1 MHMVFRTLR
10 KTLFNPWFT
19 AIFLVAASISP
30 PARAE
35 SSAEAVVSFTLDF
48 PGSEP
53 SHYVISVAS
62 DGHGT
67 YESNGKLS
75 NEADDETF
83 RLEFV
88 FSPAVRS
95 RIFDLAKKAKYFQGE
110 LDSKKRGLAST
121 GMKTL
126 AYKSGSTA
134 NQGAYNYSTLPA
146 VQQLTALFQ
155 NLSTTLEY
163 GRRLDYFRRYQKLAL
178 DEELKRMEE
187 SSKNGN
193 IEELSAVVPTLRQ
206 IVGDTSVMNVTRA
219 RARRLIALAGTH

>member
-1 MHMVFRTLR
+1 MLTVFRTLGR
-10 KTLFNPWFT
+10 TLLNPRLT
-19 AIFLVAASISP
+19 AIILVAACIAP
-30 PARAE
+30 AARAE
-35 SSAEAVVSFTLDF
+35 SSTDATVSFTLDF

-53 SHYVISVAS
+53 GHYVISVGS
-62 DGHGT
+62 DGHGS

-75 NEADDETF
+75 NDSDDQTF

-88 FSPAVRS
+88 FSEAVRS

-110 LDSKKRGLAST
+110 LDSKKQGLAST

-126 AYKSGSTA
+126 TYKSGSTA
-134 NQGAYNYSTLPA
+134 NQGAYNYSPVPA

-178 DEELKRMEE
+178 DDELKRMEE

-193 IEELSAVVPTLRQ
+193 LEEISAVVPTLRQ
-206 IVGDTSVMNVTRA
+206 IVGDNSVMNVTRA
-219 RARRLIALAGTH
+219 RAQRLIAASGTH